1 MASAVLDASALLA
14 YMQGEPGE
22 RQVADALVRGCAI
35 SVVNVAEVLSK
46 LADEGQ
52 DPAAVLASLGSLGDA
67 LEMPEMEAAD
77 AVRIAALRP
86 PTKRLGLSLG
96 DRACLAL
103 AERLGLPVL
112 TADRG
117 WRQLELAL
125 EVVFVRN

>member
-1 MASAVLDASALLA
+1 VASAVLDASALLA
-14 YMQGEPGE
+14 YMHGEPGE
-22 RQVADALVRGCAI
+22 RPVAEALANGCAI
-35 SVVNVAEVLSK
+35 SIVNLAEALSK
-46 LADEGQ
+46 LADEGE
-52 DPAAVLASLGSLGDA
+52 DPAAVLDRLGSLGDT
-67 LEMPEMEAAD
+67 LEILSFEAAD
-77 AVRIAALRP
+77 AVRVAALRP
-86 PTKRLGLSLG
+86 LTKRLGLSLG